1 MWCRYVMNF
10 NFLVME
16 KSWKINVEKE
26 GATCTCMLHCCV
38 PDCFF
43 CVLPSVLGYYW
54 LGDRKGIRPVKIWV
68 LVLVGDSCQNGDI
81 LVPANPGPPGKT
93 GREGGRDIEVT
104 LK

>member
-1 MWCRYVMNF
+1 MLKKRGHPARVC
-10 NFLVME
+10 
-16 KSWKINVEKE
+16 
-26 GATCTCMLHCCV
+26 CTAVCQTV
-38 PDCFF
+38 F

-93 GREGGRDIEVT
+93 GRERYRGDIKVN
-104 LK
+104 